1 MKAKKFTDKPPIR
14 FVIAGMICG
23 ASILGFIV
31 QGSMSVAIVAMTQ
44 SNSNTQPPD
53 VNQLYTNKL

>member
-1 MKAKKFTDKPPIR
+1 MKVNKFTDKPPTR
-14 FVIAGMICG
+14 FVIAGMICV

-44 SNSNTQPPD
+44 SNSNIQQPD
-53 VNQLYTNKL
+53 VN